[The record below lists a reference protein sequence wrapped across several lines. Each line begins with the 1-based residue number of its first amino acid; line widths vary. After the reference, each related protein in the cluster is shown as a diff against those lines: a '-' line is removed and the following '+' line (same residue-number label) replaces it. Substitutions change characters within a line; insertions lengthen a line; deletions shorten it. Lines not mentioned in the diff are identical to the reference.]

1 MKALTRYAKKRP
13 KRIKVLLHSFPKSND
28 LEILHRVRLEIKKI
42 KTLLRLIH
50 YNNRS
55 FKEHSAFISFR
66 TIFRACEK
74 IREPQVLH
82 SLVVKFTGVTELAAP
97 NSSGRIQQ
105 FTKEIPAHLKR
116 VRKQEKILLKEIEKI
131 KTKTYQR
138 YLSKKSKELK
148 IALSSDPSVH
158 DLHTIRK
165 LIKEIYYLLSI
176 TTKSK
181 SIDPFFKRSD
191 SLIGAW
197 HDKSIVI
204 EKMKRAVPPQTDLI
218 KKLQQEKRA
227 DIATLKRLIKDFYP

>member
-1 MKALTRYAKKRP
+1 M
-13 KRIKVLLHSFPKSND
+13 RIKVLLYSFSESCD

-55 FKEHSAFISFR
+55 FKEHSAFIPFR
-66 TIFRACEK
+66 IIFRACEK

-82 SLVVKFTGVTELAAP
+82 TLVVKFTGVTELSAL
-97 NSSGRIQQ
+97 NSSGSIQQ
-105 FTKEIPAHLKR
+105 FVEEIPAHLKR
-116 VRKQEKILLKEIEKI
+116 VRKQEKILLKEIEEI
-131 KTKTYQR
+131 KSKTYQR

-148 IALSSDPSVH
+148 IALSTSISVKK
-158 DLHTIRK
+158 LHAIRK

-176 TTKSK
+176 TNKNK
-181 SIDPFFKRSD
+181 SIDPFFKLSD

-204 EKMKRAVPPQTDLI
+204 EKIKRAVPPQADLI
-218 KKLQQEKRA
+218 KKLHQETRT
-227 DIATLKRLIKDFYP
+227 DIANLKRLIKDFYK